1 MPPAS
6 AQSFVTRSQASAPP
20 VLQGLTAIL
29 GDASSRKI
37 NVDAASW
44 FTERVTSH
52 RDERLAVLIIEFD
65 HVSLIQAAV
74 EASSGAA
81 SDRLPKHLEEI
92 LPFGS
97 YIERIGVDLF
107 LALVGNFDSAGDL
120 ADMTNRMLGDIEDA
134 LPTPL
139 SPRFG
144 IAIYP
149 DAGTDLSVLA
159 RRATIA
165 LTTAHDK
172 SSNRVRVWSGSRSS
186 PADNTY
192 RLAADLGRALSQN
205 EIDLNY
211 QPKVSTTTGRV
222 SGMEALVRWYHPRFG
237 RIEPDEFIPIAE
249 QNGLI
254 NQLGDWVLFTACR
267 QLRYW
272 QEEGLSPG
280 TMAVNVSAHQVARG
294 GFTET
299 VSPAIRDNGIAPEDL
314 TLELTESA
322 VIRDDASAAE
332 AIQELSARG
341 VRFSVDEFGTG
352 HATFS
357 NLRNLAVDSV
367 KIDRSF
373 VSGMVHHGQ
382 DAVIVEAIFV
392 MAERLGLS
400 VIAEGVENM
409 DQYRRLCE
417 LGCDE
422 IQGFLF
428 STPLAEDQLAAF
440 LSAHHHF
447 TR

>member
-1 MPPAS
+1 MLA
-6 AQSFVTRSQASAPP
+6 
-20 VLQGLTAIL
+20 
-29 GDASSRKI
+29 DASNRKSDI
-37 NVDAASW
+37 DAASW
-44 FTERVTSH
+44 FTDWVTNHS
-52 RDERLAVLIIEFD
+52 DERLAVMIIEFD
-65 HVSLIQAAV
+65 RVSLVQAAV

-81 SDRLPKHLEEI
+81 SGRLPKHLEEI

-107 LALVGNFDSAGDL
+107 LALVGDFDSADDL
-120 ADMTNRMLGDIEDA
+120 ADMTNRMLGEIEDA

-139 SPRFG
+139 NPRLG

-149 DAGTDLSVLA
+149 DAGADISVLA

-172 SSNRVRVWSGSRSS
+172 SSSRVRVWSGSRSS

-192 RLAADLGRALSQN
+192 RLAADLGRALSHN
-205 EIDLNY
+205 EIALNY
-211 QPKVSTTTGRV
+211 QPKVTTTTGLV

-237 RIEPDEFIPIAE
+237 RIEPHEFIPIAE

-280 TMAVNVSAHQVARG
+280 TMAVNVSAHQITRRE
-294 GFTET
+294 FTET
-299 VSPAIRDNGIAPEDL
+299 VSRAIRENGIAPEDL

-332 AIQELSARG
+332 AIQELCARG
-341 VRFSVDEFGTG
+341 VRFSVDDFGTG

-382 DAVIVEAIFV
+382 DAVIVEAIIV
-392 MAERLGLS
+392 MAEKLGLS

-409 DQYRRLCE
+409 EQYRRLCD

-440 LSAHHHF
+440 LAAHHQF
-447 TR
+447 TG